1 MRTLTAP
8 IVLLDLEV
16 LKKHT
21 DELIDALTTKVT
33 ADNAGLLGLG
43 KGILDQSFDDAISV
57 YSA

>member
-1 MRTLTAP
+1 M
-8 IVLLDLEV
+8 LLDLKI

-33 ADNAGLLGLG
+33 EDNAGLLGLG
-43 KGILDQSFDDAISV
+43 KGILDQSFDDAIAV

>member
-1 MRTLTAP
+1 M
-8 IVLLDLEV
+8 LLDLKI

-21 DELIDALTTKVT
+21 DDLIAALTEKVT

-43 KGILDQSFDDAISV
+43 KSILDQSFDDAIAV